1 MDEDL
6 YKLLE
11 VNENVSQD
19 ELKKSYRRLS
29 MKYHP
34 DKNKDPNVVD
44 LFKRINSAYDVL
56 GDVDK
61 RREYNNSKNNPFMR
75 GNSFGGGGPGNGNV
89 DDIFKMFFNG
99 GQGMPGMGGMGGM
112 GGQQFPGDIF
122 GEQMS
127 GFPGGNVRVFRNGI
141 PVNRKPEILVKN
153 VNITLKESYEGI
165 NYPLNIERTVIANNE
180 KKLEKET
187 FYINI
192 FKGID
197 NNETII
203 LKDKG
208 NIING
213 QKGDIKLL
221 IRITNET
228 QFLREGLTLI
238 INKDITLKEALCGF
252 IFEINHLNGKKYKI
266 NNDKGNIIKPN
277 YNKEIHEMGMI
288 REDKKGRLIVKFN
301 IIFPETLEHDKIDLL
316 NDILS

>member
-1 MDEDL
+1 MSEDL

-11 VNENVSQD
+11 VNDKATPE
-19 ELKKSYRRLS
+19 EIKKSYRKLS
-29 MKYHP
+29 MRYHP
-34 DKNKDPNVVD
+34 DKNKDPTVVE
-44 LFKRINSAYDVL
+44 LFKKINGAYDIL
-56 GDVDK
+56 GDIEK
-61 RREYNNSKNNPFMR
+61 KREYDNTQNNPFMR
-75 GNSFGGGGPGNGNV
+75 GNSFGGGHGGGHGGPS
-89 DDIFKMFFNG
+89 DDIFKMFFG
-99 GQGMPGMGGMGGM
+99 GHGMTGMGGMPGM

-122 GEQMS
+122 GEVP
-127 GFPGGNVRVFRNGI
+127 GFPGGNVRVFRNGMN
-141 PVNRKPEILVKN
+141 VNRKPEILVKN
-153 VNITLKESYEGI
+153 INLTLKESYEGI
-165 NYPLNIERTVIANNE
+165 NYPLNIDRTIILNNE

-203 LKDKG
+203 IKEKG

-213 QKGDIKLL
+213 QKGDLKLL

-228 QFLREGLTLI
+228 QFRREGLTLI

-277 YNKEIHEMGMI
+277 YNKEIQELGII
-288 REDKKGRLIVKFN
+288 REDKKGRLIVIFN
-301 IIFPETLEHDKIDLL
+301 IIFPDTLEHDKIDLL
-316 NDILS
+316 NDILP

>member
-1 MDEDL
+1 MSENL

-11 VNENVSQD
+11 VNENATP
-19 ELKKSYRRLS
+19 EEIKKSYRKLS

-34 DKNKDPNVVD
+34 DKNPDPSVVE
-44 LFKRINSAYDVL
+44 LFKKINGAYDIL
-56 GDVDK
+56 GDSEK
-61 RREYNNSKNNPFMR
+61 KREYDNTKNNPFMR
-75 GNSFGGGGPGNGNV
+75 GNSFGGRGPGGGQP
-89 DDIFKMFFNG
+89 DDIFKMFFG
-99 GQGMPGMGGMGGM
+99 GPGMPGM

-127 GFPGGNVRVFRNGI
+127 GFPGGNIRIFRNGMN
-141 PVNRKPEILVKN
+141 VNRKPEILVKN

-165 NYPLNIERTVIANNE
+165 NYPLNIDRTIILNNE

-228 QFLREGLTLI
+228 PFIREGLTLI

-301 IIFPETLEHDKIDLL
+301 IIFPDTLEHDKIDLL

>member
-1 MDEDL
+1 MSEDL

-11 VNENVSQD
+11 VNDKATPE
-19 ELKKSYRRLS
+19 EIKKSYRKLS
-29 MKYHP
+29 MRYHP
-34 DKNKDPNVVD
+34 DKNKDPSVIE
-44 LFKRINSAYDVL
+44 LFKKINGAYDIL
-56 GDVDK
+56 GDSEK
-61 RREYNNSKNNPFMR
+61 KREYDNTKNNPFMR
-75 GNSFGGGGPGNGNV
+75 GNSFGGGPGGGQP
-89 DDIFKMFFNG
+89 DDIFKMFFG
-99 GQGMPGMGGMGGM
+99 GPGMGGMGGM

-122 GEQMS
+122 GEQIPV
-127 GFPGGNVRVFRNGI
+127 FPGGNVRVFRNGMNI
-141 PVNRKPEILVKN
+141 NRKPEILVKN

-165 NYPLNIERTVIANNE
+165 NYPLNIDRTVISNNE

-228 QFLREGLTLI
+228 PFIREGLTLI

-288 REDKKGRLIVKFN
+288 RDDNKGKLIVRFN